1 MFEAKK
7 SIPLP
12 FCPQAPTGMY
22 INTPISQSQTKNA
35 TRKKTTPNSAPP
47 RSLIWDNVKQSRV
60 VELGGDRADFAL
72 KVEIVFFGFWS
83 GQVRWR
89 CARFSSMKWYEMTG
103 LWGFWKRFQDPFGVL
118 CFDILILVFCLFPEE
133 AFNILISNDP
143 MVIFMDSSLVLVEM
157 FWIKVN
163 KVSSLQPLLTDDV
176 NLSCLMGDAQR
187 DFLRNQGKRR
197 WSKHKQTQTVCFITQ
212 ICWKS
217 IHLFRTSSTSMV
229 AILCQKTQP
238 SYLAIQK

>member
-1 MFEAKK
+1 M
-7 SIPLP
+7 SPSSNRHV
-12 FCPQAPTGMY
+12 
-22 INTPISQSQTKNA
+22 NTPISQSQTKNT

-72 KVEIVFFGFWS
+72 KVERVWGVFWS

-89 CARFSSMKWYEMTG
+89 CARFPSMKWQVYEVSEKDFKTHWSFM
-103 LWGFWKRFQDPFGVL
+103 LWYIDL
-118 CFDILILVFCLFPEE
+118 SFCLFPEE
-133 AFNILISNDP
+133 SFNILISNDP